1 MKSEVFN
8 ADCLDVMATLPD
20 ASIDCVLTDPPYGT
34 TACKWDSVI
43 PFEPMWKELKRI
55 AKPKAAICLFGS
67 QPFTSALVMS
77 NSKMFRY
84 EWIWDKTHSSNFAL
98 ANKMPMKS
106 HENILVFAHESS
118 TYYPVKSSRNKP
130 KDYSGCDY
138 TGRRSIGMPYD
149 GLANDVCRIV
159 RTDNFPMSVIK
170 VSSQSG
176 DCNNVNRVHPTQ
188 KPVELLRYLIRTY
201 TLEGQTVLDFTMG
214 SGSTGV
220 ACELENRNFIG
231 IEKDAG
237 YFEIAKSRINETK
250 TKEPLFALDVPTPMR
265 QEAMFA

>member
-1 MKSEVFN
+1 
-8 ADCLDVMATLPD
+8 MATLPD

-77 NSKMFRY
+77 NPKMFRY
-84 EWIWDKTHSSNFAL
+84 EWIWKHNRSANFAQAPFMPL
-98 ANKMPMKS
+98 KSVETVTVFSDGTIAQNSINRMFYNPQGLKPVNKLCNGK
-106 HENILVFAHESS
+106 
-118 TYYPVKSSRNKP
+118 K
-130 KDYSGCDY
+130 
-138 TGRRSIGMPYD
+138 
-149 GLANDVCRIV
+149 ANDHRPNRADQEPYIQ
-159 RTDNFPMSVIK
+159 T
-170 VSSQSG
+170 QS
-176 DCNNVNRVHPTQ
+176 NYPTVVLEFNKEASTAHPTQ

-201 TLEGQTVLDFTMG
+201 TLENETVLDFTMG

-231 IEKDAG
+231 IEKDAE
-237 YFEIAKSRINETK
+237 YFKIATNRIEGVTK
-250 TKEPLFALDVPTPMR
+250 KEPLFA
-265 QEAMFA
+265 AA

>member
-1 MKSEVFN
+1 MTF
-8 ADCLDVMATLPD
+8 ALHHGDCLEVMATLSD

-67 QPFTSALVMS
+67 QPFTTDLINS
-77 NSKMFRY
+77 NRIEFRY
-84 EWIWDKTHSSNFAL
+84 EFIWSKNQPTGAFNAQ
-98 ANKMPMKS
+98 KIPMKA
-106 HENILVFAHESS
+106 HENILVF
-118 TYYPVKSSRNKP
+118 
-130 KDYSGCDY
+130 YSGLPTYNPQKTRRTRNELKRFMHQPSTAHIRNSVYGDFVSRQR
-138 TGRRSIGMPYD
+138 GRDATEKYPHTLLD
-149 GLANDVCRIV
+149 FDVVNGRNG
-159 RTDNFPMSVIK
+159 DK
-170 VSSQSG
+170 VP
-176 DCNNVNRVHPTQ
+176 HPTQ

-201 TLEGQTVLDFTMG
+201 TNEGETVLDFTMG

-237 YFEIAKSRINETK
+237 YFKIAEKRIAEVR
-250 TKEPLFALDVPTPMR
+250 TKEPLFM
-265 QEAMFA
+265 EAAA